1 MDSVLYSYNGGFA
14 LEGMTTRDSAS
25 TIPRATIRFVQCHNQ
40 RRQGCRNGN
49 AKHSGQLGSRSST
62 PSNTSLFLILYED
75 MSHNSAT
82 AGWERV
88 EDKYYRTIQLY
99 SALWDPDFDLS
110 DYIVAGAPYGGALGS
125 SPREQPFR
133 C

>member
-1 MDSVLYSYNGGFA
+1 MILLVS
-14 LEGMTTRDSAS
+14 
-25 TIPRATIRFVQCHNQ
+25 RATIRFVECHNQ
-40 RRQGCRNGN
+40 RQEGRDAN
-49 AKHSGQLGSRSST
+49 AKNSGQLGSRSST
-62 PSNTSLFLILYED
+62 PSNTSRLPLFLILYED

-125 SPREQPFR
+125 SPPHEQPLQ